1 MLARYIPPRT
11 LLMRIEGTL
20 SKWNDERGFGFITP
34 TQGGQEIFVHV
45 SVFPKNGVRPTIG
58 EKLSFEIETDSQG
71 KKRAKNLLFPERRAV
86 ARPVRKNTRSPRKER
101 PGILGRAIPLLVLA
115 GIAYFGYGEYARQTT
130 AQPLAGQP
138 AKAAESTNYRCD
150 GRTHCSQM
158 TSCAEAKFF
167 LRNCPNTEMDGDN
180 DGVPCEQQWC
190 NGPFEN

>member
-1 MLARYIPPRT
+1 
-11 LLMRIEGTL
+11 MRIEGTL

-45 SVFPKNGVRPTIG
+45 SAFPKDGVRPTIG

-71 KKRAKNLLFPERRAV
+71 KKRAKNLLCPARRAAV
-86 ARPVRKNTRSPRKER
+86 RTARQATRSRREER
-101 PGILGRAIPLLVLA
+101 PGLLGRAIPLLVLA
-115 GIAYFGYGEYARQTT
+115 GLAFYGYNQYSHQAREVSAVA
-130 AQPLAGQP
+130 AQSEQP
-138 AKAAESTNYRCD
+138 APATAFRCD

-167 LRNCPNTEMDGDN
+167 LRNCPDVRMDGNN

-190 NGPFEN
+190 TGPFGN